1 MQTMQLSQIKAT
13 VANRKV
19 LRSHTKEAMADYSPI
34 MTWLLLDND
43 GDLYIISE
51 PQGQTFYAGHDFIV
65 ATTGCFQKAHGDGA
79 VTDEFGDKYT
89 SQKAYLK
96 DLLGETEYNRIFSK

>member
-19 LRSHTKEAMADYSPI
+19 LRSHAKEAMLDYSPI

-43 GDLYIISE
+43 GDLYILSE
-51 PQGQTFYAGHDFIV
+51 PQGQSFYNGNDIV
-65 ATTGCFQKAHGDGA
+65 IATTGGFYKAHGDGA
-79 VTDEFGDKYT
+79 VTDDWGDEYT
-89 SQKAYLK
+89 SQRAYLK